1 MKNYYIYIMANKTNT
16 TIYIGVTGNLIKRV
30 WEHKNKL
37 VGDFTKRYNVNK
49 LVYYEE
55 TTDVNSAIARE
66 KQLKGW
72 NRAKKNKLS
81 ESINMLLITI
91 INIAQISIKKFSKFE
106 FNLKNFFA

>member
-16 TIYIGVTGNLIKRV
+16 TIYIGVTSNLIKRV

-37 VGDFTKRYNVNK
+37 VDGFTKHYNVNK

-72 NRAKKNKLS
+72 NRAKKNKLID
-81 ESINMLLITI
+81 SINPNWKDLYDDIL
-91 INIAQISIKKFSKFE
+91 
-106 FNLKNFFA
+106 

>member
-72 NRAKKNKLS
+72 NRAKKNKLI
-81 ESINMLLITI
+81 ESINPNWNDLYDDIL
-91 INIAQISIKKFSKFE
+91 
-106 FNLKNFFA
+106 

>member
-1 MKNYYIYIMANKTNT
+1 MKNYYTYIMANKTNT

-37 VGDFTKRYNVNK
+37 VGCFTKRYNISK

-72 NRAKKNKLS
+72 NRAKKNKLI
-81 ESINMLLITI
+81 ESINPNWDDLYDDIL
-91 INIAQISIKKFSKFE
+91 
-106 FNLKNFFA
+106 